1 MLLSIVIPILLAGTI
16 KLGKVSPCS
25 LFFDILTAVVKP
37 LILHHRL
44 TVAKIVRMKILKQ
57 NDMALASK
65 YNEICTTIKT
75 TQNELFKHARLHLSI
90 ETIYQLAGSIILL
103 CLGYSHTRTTQGL
116 SAMFMQDEI
125 VIMNITI
132 TSNFVLGTFMAM
144 NLTSFVL
151 VHFNGIVQE
160 YSSNTR
166 MAGKLMLILSV
177 LLGSLMRISSI
188 TLYFSPILGLFQL
201 LHHYQGN

>member
-44 TVAKIVRMKILKQ
+44 TVAKIVRVKILKQ

-65 YNEICTTIKT
+65 YNEICTTIQS
-75 TQNELFKHARLHLSI
+75 TQNELYRHARLHLSI

-132 TSNFVLGTFMAM
+132 SSNFVLGTFMAM
-144 NLTSFVL
+144 NLTSFVS
-151 VHFNGIVQE
+151 VHFNRGC
-160 YSSNTR
+160 
-166 MAGKLMLILSV
+166 
-177 LLGSLMRISSI
+177 LLRFTHMWYKISPCS
-188 TLYFSPILGLFQL
+188 
-201 LHHYQGN
+201 